1 MGMNL
6 FGKGFLWYNNNQ
18 LYCGNC
24 PAIFCGKNKKKMM
37 PGKKIKKQAER
48 GGEYAI

>member
-6 FGKGFLWYNNNQ
+6 FGKEFLWYNNNQ

-24 PAIFCGKNKKKMM
+24 PAIFCGKKKEMM
-37 PGKKIKKQAER
+37 PGKKVKKQAER